1 MTLIYHIA
9 HIDRLASILDAG
21 FLYSDAEVH
30 RQNVSGTVIGMQHIK
45 DRRLGKPIECF
56 EGLNVGD
63 CVPFYF
69 CPRSVMLYIL
79 HKGNHPDV
87 SYAGG
92 ERPILHLEFDAESV
106 KQWADEE
113 GLRVAFTDRN
123 AGSATAEFRSDM
135 SALQLLNWSA
145 INAADWRDCI
155 EEKQAEFLVERRVP
169 ISLLTRIGV
178 KDSEV
183 QQNVW
188 CVMRKAGMGNVPV
201 EVLREWY
208 Y

>member
-56 EGLNVGD
+56 EGLNVDD

>member
-9 HIDRLASILDAG
+9 HIDRLATILASG
-21 FLYSDAEVH
+21 FLYSDAEV
-30 RQNVSGTVIGMQHIK
+30 RRRSANGTVIGMQHVK
-45 DRRLGKPIECF
+45 DRRVGKPVECF
-56 EGLNVGD
+56 DGLNVGD

-79 HKGNHPDV
+79 HRGNHPDV
-87 SYAGG
+87 TYSGG

-106 KQWADEE
+106 KRWAD
-113 GLRVAFTDRN
+113 GANLRVAFTDRN

-135 SALQLLNWSA
+135 SALQSMNWSA
-145 INAADWRDCI
+145 IMANDWQDCM
-155 EEKQAEFLVERRVP
+155 EEKQAEFLVERCVP
-169 ISLLTRIGV
+169 VSLLTRIGV
-178 KDSEV
+178 KDAGV
-183 QQNVW
+183 QRDVW
-188 CVMRKAGMGNVPV
+188 NMTRAVGMGNVSV